1 MAHSYDRRDAHPP
14 GLGGA
19 SSLLV
24 AFVEDVDE
32 HCARAQAAGATILME
47 PEDRPWG
54 LRQYIAQDL
63 DGHRWEFSQ
72 FLRHVPPQEWGA
84 TLAEPG

>member
-1 MAHSYDRRDAHPP
+1 
-14 GLGGA
+14 
-19 SSLLV
+19 
-24 AFVEDVDE
+24 
-32 HCARAQAAGATILME
+32 ME

-72 FLRHVPPQEWGA
+72 FLRDVPAAEWGA